1 MKITKLL
8 ERAGDRL
15 KTQRLDTSFVA
26 MKQKKQHAEI
36 TFCTDKGMADQITKS
51 IMTGTKADYVGV
63 VVWIPV
69 DAWENTNNRKDT
81 K

>member
-1 MKITKLL
+1 MKITELL
-8 ERAGDRL
+8 ERAGNKL

-36 TFCTDKGMADQITKS
+36 TFCTDKGMAGQLTKS
-51 IMTGTKADYVGV
+51 VMTGAKTDYVGV

-69 DAWENTNNRKDT
+69 DAWENTNKQGDT